1 MTRNE
6 MIEAIANYFRID
18 LPQKDENGNYI
29 INDDEWRCG
38 GTVLG
43 NDGEF
48 RWDTWQ
54 ILIDTILNG
63 MFTDEDDEEWC

>member
-1 MTRNE
+1 MTRNQ

-29 INDDEWRCG
+29 INDGEW
-38 GTVLG
+38 
-43 NDGEF
+43 

-54 ILIDTILNG
+54 ILIDTILDG
-63 MFTDEDDEEWC
+63 MFIDEDDDEWC